1 MIKWSPTR
9 KPAIPPARFSRLKLR
24 ASLLGIMLSMLCA
37 YTNTYAIEE
46 TLSFYVDSPSRS
58 LWQDPTLTA
67 GGWVW
72 GGFDDPI
79 ERVALESGG
88 WSEDAGYGGERGDV
102 AIALGIPAAVRSGF
116 RVSIEVHDEQ
126 VKNSAITI
134 AAYRASGK
142 RVELKTFQFVP
153 SLLSKRWKSW
163 LDQYPQ
169 WKNDLFWV
177 LPGSSGVSDGN
188 DYEFKATYRD
198 YQSETLKL
206 GLRVPLLYMRTTLG
220 QSNDWE
226 FTVRP
231 RKIKLENG
239 RWVSADWLQGL
250 TDLSI
255 EKQLPILFTLN
266 GGVWGD
272 AYSAGPEFDL
282 IDYLELDSINCQ
294 WDQLDTVH
302 SDGMRGDLPGSLPSP
317 ELSRMLTLNALNKT
331 VRYYKKRNL
340 QAAGRSL
347 FAFSEAHPH
356 LFAGINLDADLYLS
370 PFVEGS
376 WHDFNPDTLKQFRQ
390 WLAGQGLYSDEGELA
405 SYREQSLTLQE
416 VNRISDKRFATWQA
430 VDPPREAPVQFL
442 PSVDVDPWMHL
453 WERFRRHL
461 VDLHYDELSQ
471 WLVEVGIPKD
481 KIFSSQAFIEPRKP
495 VQPFAENLNS
505 PVKNY
510 DSAGV
515 SIEGAKPRFGHLG
528 AILYGQSALNNMETE
543 SGRRLFNT
551 FYQFDPDWAIVEHSV
566 ADFRDPPKMIPTYA
580 ASYRSLRESFN
591 YHAQMISPMAW
602 NGNHGDSVDQP
613 GFAAHTAFRGT
624 PMESAL
630 KDFLREYAF
639 LPRRALLWSFGN
651 GVHSSADGWVDG
663 SGNSILWPESGKLRW
678 HHPAGEVNLHSPA
691 ELALMPSLHK
701 MLVIDLLKKESVDA
715 IAVDYRESQGGWL
728 SVTPMTPIEAFQ
740 SGPSGI
746 SIPLDWSSADQ
757 PKRIRLRIEMTSSG
771 ENMIDHIAI
780 LPTGQVP

>member
-1 MIKWSPTR
+1 MRWSLTKKTATSR
-9 KPAIPPARFSRLKLR
+9 VRFAVLKMR
-24 ASLLGIMLSMLCA
+24 ASLLVLTSLMFCA
-37 YTNTYAIEE
+37 CPNMSATEQS
-46 TLSFYVDSPSRS
+46 LRFYVDSPVRS
-58 LWQDPTLTA
+58 PWQDPTLTV
-67 GGWVW
+67 GGWIW
-72 GGFDDPI
+72 GGSDDPI
-79 ERVALESGG
+79 ERVALESGD
-88 WSEDAGYGGERGDV
+88 WSQDAGYGVERGDV
-102 AIALGIPAAVRSGF
+102 AIALGISAAVHAGF
-116 RVSIEVHDEQ
+116 SVSIDTYDDQ
-126 VKNSAITI
+126 LKNSAITI
-134 AAYRASGK
+134 AAYRESGQ
-142 RVELKTFQFVP
+142 RVELKTFDFAP
-153 SLLSKRWKSW
+153 FLLSKRWQPW

-169 WKNDLFWV
+169 WRNDLFWI
-177 LPGSSGVSDGN
+177 LPGSSGVSDGDDQN
-188 DYEFKATYRD
+188 FKSAYED
-198 YQSETLKL
+198 YQSDTLRL
-206 GLRVPLLYMRTTLG
+206 GLRVPILYMRTTLG
-220 QSNDWE
+220 ESRDWE
-226 FTVRP
+226 FTAQP

-239 RWVSADWLQGL
+239 RWVSDDWLQGL

-255 EKQLPILFTLN
+255 EKQLPVLFTLN

-272 AYSAGPEFDL
+272 AYSAGPEYDL
-282 IDYLELDSINCQ
+282 IDFLEQDLTNCQ
-294 WDQLDTVH
+294 WDQMDAVH
-302 SDGMRGDLPGSLPSP
+302 SDGMRNDLPGSLPAP

-340 QAAGRSL
+340 QAAGRAL
-347 FAFSEAHPH
+347 FAFSQAHPD

-376 WHDFNPDTLKQFRQ
+376 WHDFNPDTLDQFRQ
-390 WLAGQGLYSDEGELA
+390 WLAGEGLYSDEGELA

-416 VNRISDKRFATWQA
+416 VNRISDKRFASWQA
-430 VDPPREAPVQFL
+430 VDPPRAAPVQFL
-442 PSVDVDPWMHL
+442 PSVDADPWMHL

-471 WLVEVGIPKD
+471 WLVEVGIPKN

-495 VQPFAENLNS
+495 VQSFAENLNS

-528 AILYGQSALNNMETE
+528 AILYRQSALNDMETE
-543 SGRRLFNT
+543 SGRRLFSI
-551 FYQFDPDWAIVEHSV
+551 FHQFDPDWAIVEHSV
-566 ADFRDPPKMIPTYA
+566 ADFRDPPKKIPTYA

-651 GVHSSADGWVDG
+651 GAHSSADGWIEG
-663 SGNSILWPESGKLRW
+663 SGNSILWPELGKLRW
-678 HHPAGEVNLHSPA
+678 HHPAGEVNLHSPT
-691 ELALMPSLHK
+691 ELALIPTLHK
-701 MLVIDLLKKESVDA
+701 MLVIDISKKGPVSA

-728 SVTPMTPIEAFQ
+728 SVTPMTQIAAFE

-746 SIPLDWSSADQ
+746 FIPLNWLSTSQ